1 MTAVPCKGCG
11 GELPA
16 DAKPYK
22 RTPEFSEETIPA
34 GLVKEHSTKA
44 GVWGLITIVSGTLRY
59 VVPETGLDVTL
70 EPDKPGIVVPQQV
83 HFIAPRGPVR
93 FFVEFWRLDG

>member
-1 MTAVPCKGCG
+1 MKTAPLKGHG
-11 GELPA
+11 GELPIGA
-16 DAKPYK
+16 QPYK
-22 RTPEFSEETIPA
+22 RTPEFSEGTIPV
-34 GLVKEHSTKA
+34 GLLKEHSTRA
-44 GVWGLITIVSGTLRY
+44 GVWGVITIVSGTLRY
-59 VVPETGLDVTL
+59 VVPETGLDVIL